1 MKFGEL
7 ADWVRGRLLD
17 FLPNWLDFIPADW
30 PDWALFLAAPIVIF
44 VVIGLALD
52 RIFELFKKS
61 KKGFQSTGRL
71 IQGRSIEDPSPATE
85 EGQAAIQRSVEQI
98 RAEMGAK
105 FDAIMAAVS
114 PPAGAAS
121 LGVETEAAKKGAVV
135 KLVTDAAPA
144 AKEAARGFAKGDVL
158 AGFDLLEREARS
170 AEAEAA
176 EKWRRLGALASGVDT
191 ARARAAYEEAFKLQP
206 EDFWTCVELAR
217 LRRRAGDLR
226 ASREAA
232 LAADRTARTERE
244 SSVALDEIGDVLV
257 LAGDLSGATARF
269 EESLK
274 VREGLA
280 ERNPGSAEAQRDLI
294 VSYAKLGESFP
305 HQGWWSKGLAVCE
318 RLVAEGRLAPADA
331 WMLDHLRKRAAADA

>member
-1 MKFGEL
+1 MKFSEL

-17 FLPNWLDFIPADW
+17 FLPDWLDFIPADW

-135 KLVTDAAPA
+135 KLVTDAKYGEILGAHMVGPEVTELLPELTIA
-144 AKEAARGFAKGDVL
+144 QMMELTASEISRNVHAHPSLSEVLMEAAH
-158 AGFDLLEREARS
+158 
-170 AEAEAA
+170 AA
-176 EKWRRLGALASGVDT
+176 EGHSIH
-191 ARARAAYEEAFKLQP
+191 
-206 EDFWTCVELAR
+206 
-217 LRRRAGDLR
+217 
-226 ASREAA
+226 S
-232 LAADRTARTERE
+232 
-244 SSVALDEIGDVLV
+244 
-257 LAGDLSGATARF
+257 
-269 EESLK
+269 
-274 VREGLA
+274 
-280 ERNPGSAEAQRDLI
+280 
-294 VSYAKLGESFP
+294 
-305 HQGWWSKGLAVCE
+305 
-318 RLVAEGRLAPADA
+318 
-331 WMLDHLRKRAAADA
+331 